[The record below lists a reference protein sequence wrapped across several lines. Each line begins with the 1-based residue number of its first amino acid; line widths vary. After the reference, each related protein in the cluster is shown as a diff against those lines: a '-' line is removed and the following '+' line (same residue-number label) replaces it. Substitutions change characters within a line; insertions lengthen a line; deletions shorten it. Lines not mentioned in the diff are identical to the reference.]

1 MVMYCLYSWKI
12 DRIHIYVDTFKYTSV
27 LLWYMGKQIKVRKS
41 GNSLVMTIP
50 SSIAEMFNLSDGS
63 EVEIEAQ
70 GIDSFRVRCR

>member
-1 MVMYCLYSWKI
+1 MSFFSVFVHTL
-12 DRIHIYVDTFKYTSV
+12 KYTYV
-27 LLWYMGKQIKVRKS
+27 LLLYVGKQIKVRKS

-63 EVEIEAQ
+63 VVEIEAQ

>member
-1 MVMYCLYSWKI
+1 MSFFSVFVPTLKPTY
-12 DRIHIYVDTFKYTSV
+12 V
-27 LLWYMGKQIKVRKS
+27 LLLYMGKQIKVRKS

-63 EVEIEAQ
+63 VVEIEAQ